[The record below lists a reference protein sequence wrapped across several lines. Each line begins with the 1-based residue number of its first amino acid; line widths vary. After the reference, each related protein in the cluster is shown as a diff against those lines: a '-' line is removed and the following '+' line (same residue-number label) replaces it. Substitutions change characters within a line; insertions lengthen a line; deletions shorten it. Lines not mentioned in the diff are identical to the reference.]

1 MGKSAK
7 QRNAEQ
13 LRQLREQERM
23 QALAKKNKE
32 KKLAT
37 IIVVAI
43 IAVIAL
49 AISITVLV
57 MNLIKAPTM
66 AELDFSERNITDF
79 VETESVTDY
88 VKLNVSYTAED
99 GSEKSEDIVLRLF
112 SNVAP
117 ISVSNFQNYVKNG
130 FYDGLVFHRIIE
142 NFMIQ
147 GGGYDASLKSKE
159 SDAPIK
165 GEFSANGVE
174 NNLEHV
180 RGVLSMARTD
190 DMNSATSEFFIVH
203 KTSSHLDGK
212 YAGFGFVVYG
222 MDTVDAIATQ
232 ETNSNDQPMNT
243 VTINSATFV
252 KEK

>member
-1 MGKSAK
+1 
-7 QRNAEQ
+7 
-13 LRQLREQERM
+13 
-23 QALAKKNKE
+23 
-32 KKLAT
+32 
-37 IIVVAI
+37 
-43 IAVIAL
+43 
-49 AISITVLV
+49 
-57 MNLIKAPTM
+57 M